1 MNQFF
6 GSLLFSLFVTSLFV
20 GAWAWVLVLFKK
32 GIMGLL
38 GFDRII
44 VQQFEN
50 VLIYNN
56 GSFERSLLQ
65 GVHWI
70 RARNRQLIRI
80 DLRPEVYRL
89 TQGVISSDHFA
100 VNVLYVARAQIT
112 NSRTSF
118 ETTKNYSDEIVVR
131 LQSVVKRVCGEKSR
145 MQIQT
150 DHQGFDESARQAAS
164 LALRDIGCE
173 CVTFELLQAEP
184 TGAVAELDDRRVG
197 FGPH

>member
-1 MNQFF
+1 MDQFF

-65 GVHWI
+65 GVH
-70 RARNRQLIRI
+70 
-80 DLRPEVYRL
+80 
-89 TQGVISSDHFA
+89 
-100 VNVLYVARAQIT
+100 
-112 NSRTSF
+112 
-118 ETTKNYSDEIVVR
+118 
-131 LQSVVKRVCGEKSR
+131 
-145 MQIQT
+145 
-150 DHQGFDESARQAAS
+150 
-164 LALRDIGCE
+164 
-173 CVTFELLQAEP
+173 
-184 TGAVAELDDRRVG
+184 
-197 FGPH
+197 